1 MKYIKSLFSILMV
14 LSLCV
19 FTSCEQENEG
29 TLYNANNQG
38 LSFTFNAFEFSAP
51 ANNPVISV
59 PVYRAVAN
67 DAYTASIT
75 VATEAPGVTAPS
87 SVSFAAGEHETTI
100 DINLGSE
107 LGVGV
112 KATITITL
120 NEADASVGGVAE
132 TSVSA
137 YKEYVFESLGMG
149 TFQDNWALGGTY
161 SVEIQKAQ
169 GFDRYRVI
177 DPYKEGLTN
186 DDGAWENW
194 IAMGTRCPYIEFWET
209 GEGDLILFNNFALG
223 INYQAV
229 ASQPIRAYHASSFS
243 GTNPE
248 FSKKVDAK
256 TYQLAPYYYIN
267 GLGGWNNTEYD
278 GVIVI
283 TLP

>member
-1 MKYIKSLFSILMV
+1 MKYIKSLFSILML

-29 TLYNANNQG
+29 VIYDANNQG
-38 LSFTFNAFEFSAP
+38 LSFTFNTFEFSAP

-59 PVYRAVAN
+59 PVYRAVA
-67 DAYTASIT
+67 DEAFTSSIT
-75 VATEAPGVTAPS
+75 VSTSAPGVTAPS

-100 DINLGSE
+100 DINLGQE

-120 NEADASVGGVAE
+120 NEADTSVGGVAE
-132 TSVSA
+132 TSVTA

-186 DDGAWENW
+186 DDGEWENW

-223 INYQAV
+223 INYEAV

-248 FSKKVDAK
+248 FSKKVDNK

-267 GLGGWNNTEYD
+267 GVGGWNKTEAD

>member
-1 MKYIKSLFSILMV
+1 
-14 LSLCV
+14 
-19 FTSCEQENEG
+19 
-29 TLYNANNQG
+29 
-38 LSFTFNAFEFSAP
+38 
-51 ANNPVISV
+51 
-59 PVYRAVAN
+59 
-67 DAYTASIT
+67 
-75 VATEAPGVTAPS
+75 
-87 SVSFAAGEHETTI
+87 
-100 DINLGSE
+100 
-107 LGVGV
+107 
-112 KATITITL
+112 
-120 NEADASVGGVAE
+120 
-132 TSVSA
+132 
-137 YKEYVFESLGMG
+137 MG

-169 GFDRYRVI
+169 GFYRYRVI

-209 GEGDLILFNNFALG
+209 GNDGLILFNNFALG

-243 GTNPE
+243 GTDSS

-267 GLGGWNNTEYD
+267 GVGGWNNTEYD